1 MYNKKLCGHDFNEDC
16 DCAAKGIGSF
26 EMRQLI
32 NKTADLLTES
42 SNIIEQISSLSGEK
56 KVAEDPRYVSYVYT
70 YTDIVLRGSRSFK
83 LSCAISDIGLIGAAG
98 AARTLFEIG
107 INTLYIKND
116 KIQRLQQFMANATGT
131 FEKGVTF
138 YWKYREKQDAEIPE
152 IYQKSKEGLEKL
164 KQTYGDPRLSNRWSG
179 RGVGGRA
186 DDIGIKKIYDYV
198 YPLLSSI
205 THASSIQMSAYSDM
219 GKNVTS
225 DNIVKL
231 HNAPDIFSNHFFF
244 HSAWM
249 VVLWS
254 VDIMMSEFIRVFEIP
269 YRDTME
275 YRKIRSF
282 TNKVVE
288 EYFELCELCSEKS
301 S

>member
-1 MYNKKLCGHDFNEDC
+1 MYNKKLCGHDFDEDC

-42 SNIIEQISSLSGEK
+42 SNIIKQISSLNGRRE
-56 KVAEDPRYVSYVYT
+56 VTEDPRYVSYVYT
-70 YTDIVLRGSRSFK
+70 YTDIVLRGSRSFQ
-83 LSCAISDIGLIGAAG
+83 LSCARSDIGLIGAAG

-164 KQTYGDPRLSNRWSG
+164 KQTYGDPRLSNQWSG

-186 DDIGIKKIYDYV
+186 DDVGIKKICDYV

-219 GKNVTS
+219 GTNVTS

-231 HNAPDIFSNHFFF
+231 HNAPDIFSNYFFF
-244 HSAWM
+244 HTAWM
-249 VVLWS
+249 VVFWS
-254 VDIMMSEFIRVFEIP
+254 VDIMISEFIRVFEIP
-269 YRDTME
+269 FRDTME

-288 EYFELCELCSEKS
+288 EYFELCELCSEK
-301 S
+301 

>member
-1 MYNKKLCGHDFNEDC
+1 MYNKKLCGHDFDDDC

-42 SNIIEQISSLSGEK
+42 SDIIKQISSLNGRKE
-56 KVAEDPRYVSYVYT
+56 VTEDFRYISYVYT
-70 YTDIVLRGSRSFK
+70 YTDIVLRGSRSFQ
-83 LSCAISDIGLIGAAG
+83 LSSAESDIGLIGAAG

-152 IYQKSKEGLEKL
+152 IYQKSKEGLETL
-164 KQTYGDPRLSNRWSG
+164 KQTYGDPRLSNQWSG
-179 RGVGGRA
+179 RGVGSRA

-231 HNAPDIFSNHFFF
+231 HNAPDIFSNYFFF
-244 HSAWM
+244 HTAWM
-249 VVLWS
+249 VVFWS
-254 VDIMMSEFIRVFEIP
+254 VDIMMSEFIRVFKIP

-288 EYFELCELCSEKS
+288 EYFELCELCSEK
-301 S
+301 